1 MTSGVTDTESIMNE
15 LGGLLA
21 RRRDDGEDAGAKTS
35 SCCTGCIDCV
45 TCGVTRTIS
54 RSRPPTMM
62 PAKFDAILGELL
74 KDGPS
79 HGIHV
84 LTWIDTLN
92 NLNRT
97 LDRSGQREFEMRV
110 LFQMS
115 ANDSSHLI
123 DSPAAANLGLQRAL
137 FSSEDTGIQEKYRP
151 WAMPEPAWLQQ
162 MAERIRNRG

>member
-1 MTSGVTDTESIMNE
+1 MGTAEF
-15 LGGLLA
+15 GLHRL
-21 RRRDDGEDAGAKTS
+21 RDLRRDEDDFSFSSSDDGT
-35 SCCTGCIDCV
+35 
-45 TCGVTRTIS
+45 
-54 RSRPPTMM
+54 
-62 PAKFDAILGELL
+62 PAKPDAILGELL
-74 KDGPS
+74 KDGPA

-84 LTWIDTLN
+84 VTWIDTLN